1 MKIGFIGGGR
11 MCVSFCQYLR
21 GCPVSITGVLT
32 KDILYTNFAQRVIN
46 IDVLT
51 PFLQECDIVFL
62 TVKDD
67 GIRPL
72 AQDIAQSG
80 VTIDGCVFCHM
91 SGSLSSDALSPLQ
104 GSRGLCA
111 FHTMTSLTGGPVD
124 FSKVI
129 CTLQGT
135 GAGEEAL
142 KEFSSIANL
151 TVISIKKEDK
161 LLYHAASC
169 FCANFILPLI
179 DTAKN
184 IYCDIGFSESDAYAL
199 MLPLLSQVLENLKQ
213 NGTAKA
219 LTGPFSRGDCET
231 VRKHIADLEKRE
243 PAYAG
248 LYRNMGRLTAAF
260 SAENGIISAEKK
272 DELDKILK

>member
-11 MCVSFCQYLR
+11 MCTSFCQYLR
-21 GCPVSITGVLT
+21 TCPVSITGVLT
-32 KDILYTNFAQRVIN
+32 KDMLYTDFAQRVVN

-51 PFLQECDIVFL
+51 SFLQECDIVFL

-80 VTIDGCVFCHM
+80 AAIGGCVFCHM

-104 GSRGLCA
+104 GSRGLCS
-111 FHTMTSLTGGPVD
+111 FHTMTSLTGSPVD

-135 GAGEEAL
+135 NIGESVL
-142 KEFSSIANL
+142 KEFASISNL
-151 TVISIKKEDK
+151 TVIPIKKEDK

-169 FCANFILPLI
+169 FCANFTLPLI
-179 DTAKN
+179 DAAKN
-184 IYCDIGFSESDAYAL
+184 IYCDIGFSEPDAYAL

-219 LTGPFSRGDCET
+219 LTGPFSRGDSDT
-231 VRKHIADLEKRE
+231 VEKHIADLEKRK
-243 PAYAG
+243 PAYAD
-248 LYRNMGRLTAAF
+248 LYRDMGRLTAAF
-260 SAENGIISAEKK
+260 SAENGIISEEKK
-272 DELDKILK
+272 AELDKILR

>member
-11 MCVSFCQYLR
+11 MCTSFCQYLR
-21 GCPVSITGVLT
+21 TCPVSITGVLT
-32 KDILYTNFAQRVIN
+32 KDMLYTDFAQRVVN

-51 PFLQECDIVFL
+51 SFLQECDIVFL

-80 VTIDGCVFCHM
+80 AAIDGCVFCHM

-104 GSRGLCA
+104 GSRGLCS
-111 FHTMTSLTGGPVD
+111 FHTMTSLTGSPVD

-135 GAGEEAL
+135 DIGESVL
-142 KEFSSIANL
+142 KEFASISNL
-151 TVISIKKEDK
+151 TAIPIKKEDK

-179 DTAKN
+179 DAAKN
-184 IYCDIGFSESDAYAL
+184 IYCDIGFSEPDAYAL

-219 LTGPFSRGDCET
+219 LTGPFSRGDSNT
-231 VRKHIADLEKRE
+231 VEKHIADLEKRE
-243 PAYAG
+243 PAYAD
-248 LYRNMGRLTAAF
+248 LYRDMGRLTAAF
-260 SAENGIISAEKK
+260 SAENGIISEEKK
-272 DELDKILK
+272 AELDKILR

>member
-1 MKIGFIGGGR
+1 
-11 MCVSFCQYLR
+11 MCF
-21 GCPVSITGVLT
+21 PH
-32 KDILYTNFAQRVIN
+32 N
-46 IDVLT
+46 DVA
-51 PFLQECDIVFL
+51 D
-62 TVKDD
+62 
-67 GIRPL
+67 R
-72 AQDIAQSG
+72 
-80 VTIDGCVFCHM
+80 
-91 SGSLSSDALSPLQ
+91 
-104 GSRGLCA
+104 R
-111 FHTMTSLTGGPVD
+111 PVD

-135 GAGEEAL
+135 GTGEEAL
-142 KEFSSIANL
+142 KEFSSIASL
-151 TVISIKKEDK
+151 TVIPIKKEDK

-199 MLPLLSQVLENLKQ
+199 CCRFCQQVLENLKQ

-248 LYRNMGRLTAAF
+248 LYRDMGRLTAAF
-260 SAENGIISAEKK
+260 SAENGIISAGEKGRT
-272 DELDKILK
+272 